1 MTDIEIPQ
9 PGERSLHYRVFE
21 ILPWALSVSM
31 LLLLVLLSLVNVTLA
46 AAFVLIYIFV
56 YLTRAI
62 AVAIRSL
69 HGYAVMRRNQ
79 KLDWLGLLREL
90 ETGEISDQILIRP
103 AWHRDQL
110 PLVGGDKLRLR
121 PSSLFHAVIIATY
134 NESREVL
141 EPTIQSILASNYPME
156 QVMLVIAYEERGG
169 LRIEQQAREL
179 VDLYKDKFRYAVAI
193 KHPKDL
199 PGEVVGKGANI
210 THAGRKLQEYLERQ
224 HIDPLRVVVTT
235 LDSDNRPDK
244 QYLACLSY
252 AYAVCPDPVHAA
264 FQPVSMYTNN
274 IWDAPAPMRV
284 LATGNSIYNIVLS
297 MRPHAMRNFSS
308 HAQGMASLMQTDFW
322 SVRTIV
328 EDGHQFWRSYF
339 RFDGDYMVYPLHVPI
354 YQDAVLAD
362 SYRKT
367 LKAQFIQLRRWT
379 YGASDVA
386 YVVDKGFFHKNKV
399 PRFDLIAKVSRLT
412 EGHVTWAV
420 APILTLV
427 GGFVPVLFYPHS
439 FTANLLPTIVSRIQT
454 FALLG
459 GLVTIFLCLKTLPP
473 KPERYR
479 RHRTLLMI
487 IQWVYLPVVT
497 IVYNSFA
504 ALYSQTRLAFGRYI
518 DTFDVTDKAVVG
530 AGKQHG
536 QATAPAKKGA

>member
-9 PGERSLHYRVFE
+9 PRERTLHYRIFE

-31 LLLLVLLSLVNVTLA
+31 LLLLVVLSLVNVTLA
-46 AAFVLIYIFV
+46 AAFVLIYIFI

-62 AVAIRSL
+62 AVAVRSL

-79 KLDWLGLLREL
+79 KLDWYRLLQEL
-90 ETGEISDQILIRP
+90 ETGKPSDVPMVRP
-103 AWHRDQL
+103 AWHRNQIAPVEGDNLHLKPSQL
-110 PLVGGDKLRLR
+110 L
-121 PSSLFHAVIIATY
+121 HAIIIATY

-141 EPTIQSILASNYPME
+141 EPTIQSILASSYPMK
-156 QVMLVIAYEERGG
+156 QVMLIIAYEERGG
-169 LRIEQQAREL
+169 SRVEEQAKEL
-179 VDLYKDKFRYAVAI
+179 VALYKDNFSYAVAI
-193 KHPKDL
+193 RHPKMS
-199 PGEVVGKGANI
+199 GEVLGKGGNI
-210 THAGRKLQEYLERQ
+210 TYAGRILQDYLQEQ
-224 HIDPLRVVVTT
+224 NIDPLHVIVTT
-235 LDSDNRPDK
+235 LDADNRPDR

-252 AYAVCPDPVHAA
+252 AYAVCPDPVRAA

-308 HAQGMASLMQTDFW
+308 HAQGMASLIETDFW

-386 YVVDKGFFHKNKV
+386 YVVDKGFFHKNHV
-399 PRFDLIAKVSRLT
+399 PRFDLIAKVARLT

-427 GGFVPVLFYPHS
+427 GGFIPVLFYPHN

-479 RHRTLLMI
+479 RHRTLFMI

-504 ALYSQTRLAFGRYI
+504 AIYSQTRLAFGRYI
-518 DTFDVTDKAVVG
+518 DTFDVTDKAVVSTRR
-530 AGKQHG
+530 Q
-536 QATAPAKKGA
+536 KGAAKNV